1 MNKYLLTEDDIKQII
16 FDFMFNEYQPDEEE
30 QEQHNS
36 YKNKWFKAYQ
46 KQLEK
51 KKHNRENEDE

>member
-1 MNKYLLTEDDIKQII
+1 MSKYLLTEDDIKQII

-46 KQLEK
+46 KQLKNKTQQGE
-51 KKHNRENEDE
+51 